1 MPRERAMT
9 AVTNPP
15 ARRRFSWPRLRYNP
29 VKGLS
34 GQTLADIV
42 NFLAVVVGLGAAP
55 QLSGAYA
62 WFWASGLVI
71 GLLTLGVAG
80 FQFYRAKREAA
91 PGTWYML
98 AVFTTIVGLFTIAS
112 NLTVIIMTAM
122 NPLETGVTAGIVGYP
137 AFAAWIIAEAW
148 NFYDNAT
155 KRPKTGPS
163 NLSLFKSLCQVIGA
177 LIIWIFVILT
187 LRYEVVR
194 LLSGLFWTGAAI
206 ALLGTLLGIAAG
218 IWNLRRK

>member
-1 MPRERAMT
+1 
-9 AVTNPP
+9 
-15 ARRRFSWPRLRYNP
+15 
-29 VKGLS
+29 
-34 GQTLADIV
+34 
-42 NFLAVVVGLGAAP
+42 
-55 QLSGAYA
+55 
-62 WFWASGLVI
+62 
-71 GLLTLGVAG
+71 
-80 FQFYRAKREAA
+80 
-91 PGTWYML
+91 
-98 AVFTTIVGLFTIAS
+98 
-112 NLTVIIMTAM
+112 
-122 NPLETGVTAGIVGYP
+122 VGYP